1 VVLQAHELPQVQDF
15 ASQLE
20 QVQALASLLSFVMVR
35 SSSVDELCSS
45 DIVKMSS
52 IQSGVLNEAADLR
65 RACVR

>member
-1 VVLQAHELPQVQDF
+1 MVLQPHELPQVQDF

-20 QVQALASLLSFVMVR
+20 QVQALASFRSFVMVR
-35 SSSVDELCSS
+35 PSSVDELCSS

-65 RACVR
+65 